1 VTHFLQILAAAG
13 ISATLGGT
21 AQRQLHAVGRGC
33 AAAARGSARLRGAGE
48 RRLAAG
54 SLAAWHRQQEGQRP
68 SACAMEVADQ
78 DMAMDVVDGCF

>member
-1 VTHFLQILAAAG
+1 V
-13 ISATLGGT
+13 
-21 AQRQLHAVGRGC
+21 
-33 AAAARGSARLRGAGE
+33 RLRGAGE